1 MFLGRSEADW
11 KEGTD
16 VFYYMG
22 NKDDAKV
29 LSFIEKNPSRLNE
42 KDAEG
47 RRSVWNVIGI

>member
-1 MFLGRSEADW
+1 M
-11 KEGTD
+11 
-16 VFYYMG
+16 FYYMG